1 MIIELIVGTV
11 FGICL
16 SSLVFCVFLAK
27 YKWENCTMKA
37 AKKSLTL
44 LFRQTDRN
52 RISLR
57 KKLIGSRSENH
68 YLKGEIERLE
78 NDKLKSWGV
87 PDGLE

>member
-1 MIIELIVGTV
+1 MIEIIVGTV

-16 SSLVFCVFLAK
+16 SSLVFCVILAK
-27 YKWENCTMKA
+27 FKWENCTMKA
-37 AKKSLTL
+37 ANKSLTL

-52 RISLR
+52 RVSLR
-57 KKLIGSRSENH
+57 KKLIESRTENH
-68 YLKGEIERLE
+68 YLKGEIACLE